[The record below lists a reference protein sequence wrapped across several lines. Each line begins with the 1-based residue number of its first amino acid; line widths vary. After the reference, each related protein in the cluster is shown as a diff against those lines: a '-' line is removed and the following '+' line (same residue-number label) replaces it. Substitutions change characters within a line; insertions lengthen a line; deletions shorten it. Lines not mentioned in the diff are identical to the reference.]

1 MFCQK
6 ISQFYITYVLTS
18 STYVLT
24 VLGLGWW
31 WVDDEKERKTKRQ
44 RIEMKRDEREIFFI
58 LFYSIIYIILIYCM

>member
-1 MFCQK
+1 MT
-6 ISQFYITYVLTS
+6 YILTS

-44 RIEMKRDEREIFFI
+44 RIEIKREER
-58 LFYSIIYIILIYCM
+58 